1 MDDAEREELDLRA
14 QEIELQRTRL
24 VFEMDVERQR
34 TEATRTQ
41 AVAASRQAG
50 TAIVAIL
57 VTLVISMWAQVTAT
71 STAERTLT
79 TQVRLANEQLRH
91 DSEQFLQRER
101 RSAYRELV
109 RQARATRV
117 ALRDVQLYVAQEGRL
132 PDGFDRA
139 DVVAHYESAQAA
151 AADARLV
158 GTQETSAL
166 AERVGQLCWEV
177 RGLAV
182 DLVEDPATAG
192 DPAWDDT
199 VRELGDLTRQ
209 FLALGQKQLLHGTEE
224 VPVSG

>member
-24 VFEMDVERQR
+24 VFEMDVERER

-57 VTLVISMWAQVTAT
+57 VTLVVSMWAQVTAT
-71 STAERTLT
+71 STAERALT
-79 TQVRLANEQLRH
+79 TQVRLADKQLRH
-91 DSEQFLQRER
+91 DSEQFLQQER

-109 RQARATRV
+109 RQARTTRV
-117 ALRDVQLYVAQEGRL
+117 VLRDVQLYVVQKGRL
-132 PDGFDRA
+132 PEGFDRA

-158 GTQETSAL
+158 GTRATSDL
-166 AERVGQLCWEV
+166 AE

-182 DLVEDPATAG
+182 DLVKDPASAH
-192 DPAWDDT
+192 DPAWDAT
-199 VRELGDLTRQ
+199 VRALGDLTRE
-209 FLALGQKQLLHGTEE
+209 FLALGQRQLLHGTEE

>member
-14 QEIELQRTRL
+14 REIELQRTRL
-24 VFEMDVERQR
+24 VFEMDAERQR
-34 TEATRTQ
+34 LEATRTQ

-57 VTLVISMWAQVTAT
+57 VTLVISMWAQVTAS

-79 TQVRLANEQLRH
+79 TQVQLAKEQLRH

-109 RQARATRV
+109 RRARTTRV
-117 ALRDVQLYVAQEGRL
+117 ALRDAQLFVVQEGRL
-132 PDGFDRA
+132 PDGFDRD

-158 GTQETSAL
+158 GTRETSAM

-182 DLVEDPATAG
+182 NLVKDPSSAH
-192 DPAWDDT
+192 DPAWDGK
-199 VRELGDLTRQ
+199 VRQLGDLTRD
-209 FLALGQKQLLHGTEE
+209 FLKLGQRQLLHGTED